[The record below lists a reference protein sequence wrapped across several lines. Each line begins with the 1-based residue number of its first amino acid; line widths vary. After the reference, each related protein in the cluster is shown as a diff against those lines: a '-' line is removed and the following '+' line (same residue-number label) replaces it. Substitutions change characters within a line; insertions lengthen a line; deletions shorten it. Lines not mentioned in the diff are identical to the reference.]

1 MHSRDFRA
9 ENAEQ
14 SKECRAKNAE
24 QRMQSRAEQRMQRR
38 ECTLTHETVLTK
50 ASFPLIYLQRLIH
63 EVRRESLAA
72 QF

>member
-1 MHSRDFRA
+1 
-9 ENAEQ
+9 
-14 SKECRAKNAE
+14 
-24 QRMQSRAEQRMQRR
+24 MQSRAEQRMQRR